1 MNKMLN
7 FLNRT
12 LYSGTEKV
20 SSKATPSLEHFKT
33 NVEQVDKKILQPFS
47 TKFKT
52 ILKECYSNEEWVEEQ
67 SFIEEPID
75 LGSAARGLTER
86 GIMRGDWG
94 RLAHSTIKEAE
105 GMMRTYSGRLNEDME
120 ASEINEV
127 IQDMPY
133 NFTAGSANTS
143 RLEEDDSIFVEADT
157 TVVEPL
163 SKQTLPKVAELTN
176 QLVEVYNRITEEFT
190 ETGIAKVEQVEQPA
204 VLLALG
210 EIISSFN
217 KLIDLSCGALPV
229 EETVIVEEDPLPA
242 IVTGPTTEPI
252 DGEILPV
259 DAINNSAALEE
270 FIEEVLS
277 TNPEFIKYQSMND
290 SNIDSYLT
298 GDDWIILK
306 FKDGSYY
313 LYNAQSAGETNIEIM
328 KDMAETGSGLNGFI
342 NRVIRGGYVEK
353 SIINTPGFIQVS
365 NEGLIDSIKKVL
377 GISNRGD
384 QKRIWRSSS
393 SARGFLEQL
402 ESTFGNPQW
411 LNKQVFVT
419 GDINSNGIANVLSIN
434 GKVSIED
441 AIRAVEPFFKL
452 EEKSNREMESYR
464 QKTKPALDLLIKNA
478 HNLDANVYK
487 EAKAIVDKARAG
499 FKTSVKWPAGTI
511 TGKGTYNSP
520 RTVVA
525 KYPSTDS
532 KLKALTEEEAA
543 KAMNLIISALE
554 RQITLSFKFPDLPD
568 PLEGLIY
575 DMLDNPSPIAGI
587 DYYDWNDLLF
597 ACFGPGIDD
606 DVMEVNKMRQY
617 HSFIDIM
624 EAAAK
629 WVDRSIKGRLAMG
642 NENYQ

>member
-1 MNKMLN
+1 MLN

-204 VLLALG
+204 VLVALG

-252 DGEILPV
+252 DGEIPPV
-259 DAINNSAALEE
+259 DAINNTALEE

-277 TNPEFIKYQSMND
+277 TNPEFIKYQSMGD

-342 NRVIRGGYVEK
+342 NRVVQGGYVEK
-353 SIINTPGFIQVS
+353 TIVNEIDNNPGFMYVS
-365 NEGLIDSIKKVL
+365 NEGLIDTIKSIFNSGPEINLDKKKKAIATL
-377 GISNRGD
+377 KSTYGD
-384 QKRIWRSSS
+384 AKWV
-393 SARGFLEQL
+393 AEAKL
-402 ESTFGNPQW
+402 
-411 LNKQVFVT
+411 KT
-419 GDINSNGIANVLSIN
+419 GEV
-434 GKVSIED
+434 KVSSYETF
-441 AIRAVEPFFKL
+441 A
-452 EEKSNREMESYR
+452 SNDP
-464 QKTKPALDLLIKNA
+464 K
-478 HNLDANVYK
+478 
-487 EAKAIVDKARAG
+487 
-499 FKTSVKWPAGTI
+499 
-511 TGKGTYNSP
+511 
-520 RTVVA
+520 
-525 KYPSTDS
+525 
-532 KLKALTEEEAA
+532 AA
-543 KAMNLIISALE
+543 KANITNAVAKADRHNQKVLDENSKMLAPVVNLFKGNDWQDPKKVATLLAEWKPDVKTNFQEPKWPDNAGTKIKLLDATGIVEAANVIIDVLSNNTKTIADAWLAQYPDLSVNGDIYKHKLSTIKDKDALE
-554 RQITLSFKFPDLPD
+554 DVYLLAKRADNIILNIHAAYDDAKVESTYRVFA
-568 PLEGLIY
+568 I
-575 DMLDNPSPIAGI
+575 DMLKLMQASISSFPSGSSVENTNERNTLIGI
-587 DYYDWNDLLF
+587 
-597 ACFGPGIDD
+597 
-606 DVMEVNKMRQY
+606 E
-617 HSFIDIM
+617 
-624 EAAAK
+624 E
-629 WVDRSIKGRLAMG
+629 
-642 NENYQ
+642 

>member
-1 MNKMLN
+1 
-7 FLNRT
+7 RT

-47 TKFKT
+47 TKYKT

-204 VLLALG
+204 VLVALG

-217 KLIDLSCGALPV
+217 KLIDASCGALPV

-252 DGEILPV
+252 DGEIPPV
-259 DAINNSAALEE
+259 DAINNSAA
-270 FIEEVLS
+270 
-277 TNPEFIKYQSMND
+277 
-290 SNIDSYLT
+290 
-298 GDDWIILK
+298 
-306 FKDGSYY
+306 
-313 LYNAQSAGETNIEIM
+313 
-328 KDMAETGSGLNGFI
+328 
-342 NRVIRGGYVEK
+342 
-353 SIINTPGFIQVS
+353 
-365 NEGLIDSIKKVL
+365 
-377 GISNRGD
+377 
-384 QKRIWRSSS
+384 
-393 SARGFLEQL
+393 
-402 ESTFGNPQW
+402 
-411 LNKQVFVT
+411 
-419 GDINSNGIANVLSIN
+419 
-434 GKVSIED
+434 
-441 AIRAVEPFFKL
+441 
-452 EEKSNREMESYR
+452 
-464 QKTKPALDLLIKNA
+464 
-478 HNLDANVYK
+478 
-487 EAKAIVDKARAG
+487 
-499 FKTSVKWPAGTI
+499 
-511 TGKGTYNSP
+511 
-520 RTVVA
+520 
-525 KYPSTDS
+525 
-532 KLKALTEEEAA
+532 
-543 KAMNLIISALE
+543 
-554 RQITLSFKFPDLPD
+554 
-568 PLEGLIY
+568 
-575 DMLDNPSPIAGI
+575 
-587 DYYDWNDLLF
+587 
-597 ACFGPGIDD
+597 
-606 DVMEVNKMRQY
+606 
-617 HSFIDIM
+617 
-624 EAAAK
+624 
-629 WVDRSIKGRLAMG
+629 
-642 NENYQ
+642 